1 MFSIFQP
8 DLVIT
13 PDSKKMD
20 EEDNVPDKPQTE
32 DIDPLNCKGDNSK
45 PDSNMDADIEFIQ
58 KESNKS
64 SETENKDLAEN
75 RITVIKDD
83 KSLYCM
89 TSLNSALFLD
99 VVEFNCDLGLKNILS
114 SSPGQR
120 PCELLPSVNFS
131 HFNLLL

>member
-32 DIDPLNCKGDNSK
+32 DIDPLNCKGDHSK

-75 RITVIKDD
+75 KI
-83 KSLYCM
+83 
-89 TSLNSALFLD
+89 
-99 VVEFNCDLGLKNILS
+99 
-114 SSPGQR
+114 
-120 PCELLPSVNFS
+120 
-131 HFNLLL
+131 